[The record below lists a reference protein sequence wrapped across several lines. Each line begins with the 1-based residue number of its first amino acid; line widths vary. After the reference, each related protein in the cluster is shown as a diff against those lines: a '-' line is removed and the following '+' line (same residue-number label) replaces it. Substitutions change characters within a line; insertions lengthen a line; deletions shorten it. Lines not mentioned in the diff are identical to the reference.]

1 MKKALFALAVL
12 FLAGCEPSTK
22 EKTGDFILPPDLKDC
37 RIYNLSDGSSTI
49 TTMRCPNS
57 STATQYRVGKS
68 TRNSI
73 VVDGETY
80 VREEGAK

>member
-1 MKKALFALAVL
+1 MKKALLALVVL
-12 FLAGCEPSTK
+12 LLVGCEPSTK

-37 RIYNLSDGSSTI
+37 RIYKLFDGSETI

-57 STATQYRVGKS
+57 STSTEYIVGKS
-68 TRNSI
+68 TRTSI

-80 VREEGAK
+80 VREGAK